1 MASPKSNLIP
11 IEEDTLSKNPRT
23 FKGYTS
29 AEKRRLFPIYDTLK
43 IRSVNDLHNYISIF
57 GEKFDIGSCV
67 KTKKEKEEEEA
78 KEAQEAEAKE
88 EQEKLVRDGKVDYKK
103 LEDEADRLEAEAAK
117 EAKAKQEKEAIPGP
131 LDKYEG
137 VFLGSPTHLIELPHI
152 PVTYQTRKDFDKL
165 YLSDMNDK
173 EKKIMRKLYMFIFG
187 DQLLNTVSPDFA
199 DLRIAFTN
207 LSPYEK
213 VPCHQNTALL
223 EALKK
228 SIQSRIKLLKEEI
241 KQLETAFMGPNLNI
255 DMKTKLLFN
264 LTTFLDVL
272 IAKKRHCILY
282 SAEGDLTVKAED
294 NDWIYRFLKNHWIRL
309 HSEKVPETEDEKK
322 KYYEE
327 IRDSVDVAKKG
338 EQPSQDAYND
348 MLRYALQEYN
358 NMEAIRNRETTLMTR
373 LKTPHLLE
381 KVDSV
386 QNSLITSGA
395 PPPKGAAAPSAPAK
409 GGGTPD
415 SIEDIREE
423 MGRVIHTAMNHL
435 KLMKPR
441 DREEALSTTL
451 ELLTGKGD
459 TLEQALSSVRAK
471 EPEWH
476 SSTYAALDYKLG
488 SIKGS
493 EPFLQA
499 IKHLLFLKEEELQ
512 SMQYEFRDIP
522 YLLKH
527 IEPGQD
533 RFYAVL
539 RRHPSLYEVIPK
551 DILLQS
557 KQDLKSTLKRVEEEL
572 PAIYPYSSAL
582 LADIYA
588 VEEGPN
594 IRSLGESIFLHIFT
608 SLGPVKKTRAVFDEL
623 TIDAHLLER
632 ILKQVDTHGPID
644 VEAEEVKELLRVA
657 HTLPEGIQDK
667 LRKAGPPIEVTV
679 NEKVFIKP
687 SDVHSDGISVGMLF
701 FLYLFIKFANVL
713 DEPSDS

>member
-1 MASPKSNLIP
+1 
-11 IEEDTLSKNPRT
+11 
-23 FKGYTS
+23 
-29 AEKRRLFPIYDTLK
+29 
-43 IRSVNDLHNYISIF
+43 
-57 GEKFDIGSCV
+57 
-67 KTKKEKEEEEA
+67 
-78 KEAQEAEAKE
+78 
-88 EQEKLVRDGKVDYKK
+88 
-103 LEDEADRLEAEAAK
+103 
-117 EAKAKQEKEAIPGP
+117 
-131 LDKYEG
+131 
-137 VFLGSPTHLIELPHI
+137 
-152 PVTYQTRKDFDKL
+152 
-165 YLSDMNDK
+165 
-173 EKKIMRKLYMFIFG
+173 MRKLYMFIFG

-241 KQLETAFMGPNLNI
+241 RVLETAFMGPNLNI
-255 DMKTKLLFN
+255 DVKNKLLFN

-282 SAEGDLTVKAED
+282 SAEGDLTVKPED

-309 HSEKVPETEDEKK
+309 HSEKLPETVDEKK

-327 IRDSVDVAKKG
+327 IRESVDVAKKG

-373 LKTPHLLE
+373 LKTPHVLE

-386 QNSLITSGA
+386 QHSLITSGA
-395 PPPKGAAAPSAPAK
+395 AAPSAAPGAPPPAK

-441 DREEALSTTL
+441 DHEEALSTTL

-493 EPFLQA
+493 GPFLQA

-557 KQDLKSTLKRVEEEL
+557 KQERKSTLKRVEEEL
-572 PAIYPYSSAL
+572 PGIYPYSSAL

-608 SLGPVKKTRAVFDEL
+608 SLGPVKKTRAVFDGL
-623 TIDAHLLER
+623 TIDAELLEQILQR
-632 ILKQVDTHGPID
+632 IDTHGPID
-644 VEAEEVKELLRVA
+644 VEAEKVKDLIRVCDGIPKA
-657 HTLPEGIQDK
+657 IQDK
-667 LRKAGPPIEVTV
+667 LRNAGPPIEVTV
-679 NEKVFIKP
+679 NEKVFVKP
-687 SDVHSDGISVGMLF
+687 SDVDTDGISVGMLF

-713 DEPSDS
+713 DEPSDSWFRHTLYCKHGSKSKVCSIYNACLLLNCKSGNV